1 MKEYIY
7 SISDIEMGRGDI
19 TDDFSDDQA
28 VAEFL
33 EKIITDHAAEQP
45 SPKIT
50 LVLNGDIFD
59 FLKMEYKGELPY
71 LITEDISLWKLEE
84 VFKTHPGVFKA
95 MKKFLDAH
103 SHTNIHFVI
112 GNHDSD
118 IAWPSLQERIK
129 QELGNQDRVTFDYWY
144 KNGQFT
150 PNMDICGFRFHASN
164 PSTNHHP

>member
-28 VAEFL
+28 VADFL
-33 EKIITDHAAEQP
+33 EKIIADHADENP
-45 SPKIT
+45 VPRIT

-71 LITEDISLWKLEE
+71 LITEEISLWKLEE
-84 VFKTHPGVFKA
+84 ALKTHPGVFKA
-95 MKKFLDAH
+95 MKKFLDANEQ
-103 SHTNIHFVI
+103 TYTHFVI

-118 IAWPSLQERIK
+118 IVWPALQERIK
-129 QELGNQDRVTFDYWY
+129 KELGNQD
-144 KNGQFT
+144 
-150 PNMDICGFRFHASN
+150 
-164 PSTNHHP
+164 